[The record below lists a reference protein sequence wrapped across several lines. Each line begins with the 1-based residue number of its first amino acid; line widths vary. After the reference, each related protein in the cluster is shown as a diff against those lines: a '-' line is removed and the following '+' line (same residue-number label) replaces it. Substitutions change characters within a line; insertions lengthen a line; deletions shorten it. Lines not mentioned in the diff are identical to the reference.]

1 LAPNLAPLA
10 GHMSMAVVV
19 GSAAMFAGSHMH
31 SGSTHTPTHVNT
43 TPAAVAPGSSA
54 GSVETGAARAA
65 STDGAPASVAHAA
78 AVPASQAG
86 APGAAPAKPLI
97 AVQTDS
103 ATVGSSN
110 ESSSY
115 SQQAPVS
122 HNDGHLVAGIDPPA
136 VGQDTVASVFDYVAH
151 TTDRSKG

>member
-1 LAPNLAPLA
+1 
-10 GHMSMAVVV
+10 M
-19 GSAAMFAGSHMH
+19 
-31 SGSTHTPTHVNT
+31 
-43 TPAAVAPGSSA
+43 
-54 GSVETGAARAA
+54 
-65 STDGAPASVAHAA
+65 
-78 AVPASQAG
+78 
-86 APGAAPAKPLI
+86 
-97 AVQTDS
+97 
-103 ATVGSSN
+103 SSN